1 MWGERGD
8 GREGDYAFTNPMSED
23 PTLLSF
29 KLVSILLK
37 SWYKFHD
44 CVYLCMFFFI
54 MSPMEQPSTFSF
66 SYGMKRWWKGGHG
79 KGCGEGR
86 AKANREKKKD

>member
-1 MWGERGD
+1 MWGEGGD

-23 PTLLSF
+23 PTLLLF

-44 CVYLCMFFFI
+44 CVYLCVFFFI
-54 MSPMEQPSTFSF
+54 M
-66 SYGMKRWWKGGHG
+66 
-79 KGCGEGR
+79 
-86 AKANREKKKD
+86 